1 MISINEYYS
10 IINDKE
16 FKKDST
22 GKAQALRCEHDKY
35 FYRGCIIDYY
45 FDEPK
50 ESEEFN
56 PFYKKGF
63 NRLTLGD
70 AVLVDYSPSVLYV
83 RYKNDIEKYK
93 DIIISYIDLL
103 NN

>member
-1 MISINEYYS
+1 MISIDKYNS

-16 FKKDST
+16 FKKDFPKN
-22 GKAQALRCEHDKY
+22 GKY

-93 DIIISYIDLL
+93 DIIIAYIDLL
-103 NN
+103 YN

>member
-1 MISINEYYS
+1 MISIDKYNS

-16 FKKDST
+16 FK
-22 GKAQALRCEHDKY
+22 CEHDKY
-35 FYRGCIIDYY
+35 VYRGCIIDYY

-63 NRLTLGD
+63 NGLTLGD

-93 DIIISYIDLL
+93 DIIIAYIDLL
-103 NN
+103 NS